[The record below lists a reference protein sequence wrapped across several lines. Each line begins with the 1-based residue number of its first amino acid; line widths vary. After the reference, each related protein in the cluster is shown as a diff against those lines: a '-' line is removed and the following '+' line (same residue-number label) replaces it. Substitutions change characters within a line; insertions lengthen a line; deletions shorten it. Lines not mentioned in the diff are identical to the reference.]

1 MLLRTSIRLTLFKSN
16 AALTEKK
23 KLILYKH
30 YKTYAPGLGV

>member
-23 KLILYKH
+23 KLTNKH